1 MEIQYYRIKKNKEKG
16 VQTLK
21 KLTAFFTACIITI
34 LVSASVI
41 PVQGSAAVNG
51 YQCSTEA
58 SYGMI
63 TDGENFKVTSLEDG
77 AGMIVNAPVSGS
89 YKINFRGKGDGLTI
103 DAGDNIYEM
112 TLNGENQISDIYLDK
127 GRHEVQL
134 SGKGKLDFLKVE
146 IEQTV
151 YEAEGGRLGGYAV
164 RNSSSGASSGA
175 VVSNIGAPKT
185 DFGNILLDVYA
196 PYDGVYGIIV
206 DYTSSGNIPFYI
218 KSGDSSVE
226 VTSAKDMQFSKEG
239 RKYVELP
246 LNAGSNDVKIYG
258 EAGNMGS
265 VDCITVFAPEEV
277 MDNCYE
283 ETEAKLFG
291 SAEIRNNLY
300 TAKNSSGI
308 TGIGPD
314 GSAEF
319 NVNTDSGTYEMTIWY
334 SSPEY
339 RGMEIY
345 IDGKYH
351 DRLYCPITAEDYNTE
366 TISTKIH
373 LSAGKHKIKFT
384 NSYSDAPDI
393 DKIQLTKSSESKT
406 RYKSLGTRNFDN
418 GTVSIKYNMENG
430 TGDFYCGDTLRVKG
444 IEAVAKLEGDDT
456 NTAVKSSDYSYRTVS
471 KEDVE
476 DGYGKGTL
484 YTVTSYEPGLPI
496 MRQRYWLYNGLEY
509 IITNMEIESDKSISS
524 NFLAPITA
532 MGSGI
537 VNIGEIDDGRTLFV
551 PYDNDGWVRYRGDEI
566 NGRHISYWATS
577 LYDNT
582 SRASIV
588 TGSIDHDTFKTGTSE
603 YSRENSINFFGG
615 FGGIWSAKDTY
626 DYVPHGSI
634 DGNILTSPRFF
645 LGYFDDWRDGM
656 EAYGDA
662 NTRNIPMLEWKDG
675 VPFGYNSWYGQ
686 GSKVNYNESIDVSN
700 FIKELGDNDFKGD
713 NDVAYINLD
722 SYWDS
727 FSDDQLK
734 QFVEHCHVNGQR
746 AGIYWSH
753 FVFWST
759 EAWWNMGV
767 PGYDYTYRDAVLEEP
782 NGGVAA
788 IQKDSGSLPMDPT
801 SDAMKARLDYIMN
814 KFIDCGFEFLKIDFL
829 NYAALEG
836 NHRDPDVKTGM
847 QAYNQALKMFTDY
860 VDTDKFFLSYSIA
873 PLFPYQYAHARRI
886 SCDTAD
892 DIGETSY
899 MLNSLNYGWWEDN
912 TLYQFTDPDHISF
925 AASATEARTRYN
937 SAVICGT
944 MMLLSDSYKNK
955 GMRELTKELTSNED
969 INALARK
976 GKAFR
981 PVEGNTGQWTNDLF
995 TLDDEDGFYLAVFN
1009 YERTMNKKYNIDLE
1023 RIGLEKDTEYS
1034 VTDMWS
1040 GKNMQVK
1047 DIMSIELHPEESCIY
1062 KIKRGNNR

>member
-1 MEIQYYRIKKNKEKG
+1 
-16 VQTLK
+16 
-21 KLTAFFTACIITI
+21 
-34 LVSASVI
+34 
-41 PVQGSAAVNG
+41 
-51 YQCSTEA
+51 
-58 SYGMI
+58 
-63 TDGENFKVTSLEDG
+63 
-77 AGMIVNAPVSGS
+77 
-89 YKINFRGKGDGLTI
+89 
-103 DAGDNIYEM
+103 
-112 TLNGENQISDIYLDK
+112 
-127 GRHEVQL
+127 
-134 SGKGKLDFLKVE
+134 
-146 IEQTV
+146 
-151 YEAEGGRLGGYAV
+151 
-164 RNSSSGASSGA
+164 
-175 VVSNIGAPKT
+175 
-185 DFGNILLDVYA
+185 
-196 PYDGVYGIIV
+196 
-206 DYTSSGNIPFYI
+206 
-218 KSGDSSVE
+218 
-226 VTSAKDMQFSKEG
+226 
-239 RKYVELP
+239 
-246 LNAGSNDVKIYG
+246 
-258 EAGNMGS
+258 
-265 VDCITVFAPEEV
+265 
-277 MDNCYE
+277 
-283 ETEAKLFG
+283 
-291 SAEIRNNLY
+291 
-300 TAKNSSGI
+300 
-308 TGIGPD
+308 
-314 GSAEF
+314 
-319 NVNTDSGTYEMTIWY
+319 
-334 SSPEY
+334 
-339 RGMEIY
+339 
-345 IDGKYH
+345 
-351 DRLYCPITAEDYNTE
+351 
-366 TISTKIH
+366 
-373 LSAGKHKIKFT
+373 
-384 NSYSDAPDI
+384 
-393 DKIQLTKSSESKT
+393 
-406 RYKSLGTRNFDN
+406 
-418 GTVSIKYNMENG
+418 MENG

-537 VNIGEIDDGRTLFV
+537 VNIGEIDNGRTLFV